1 MKIGK
6 FDISLPKKK
15 READT
20 KQKSQKKK
28 RSKVGR
34 VLIFILNAFLTCILV
49 GIITAIIV
57 GCTFAVYVSNHVD
70 LRIPDEDIGKY
81 DLNITNTTTT
91 TTLHYFESAE
101 DRQNRNYGNTV
112 NWEDEE
118 IHGEANSIYVPY
130 EQIPQMLRDAFI
142 AIEDHRFEQHKG
154 VDWYRTVAAGVN
166 FFFPIRDE
174 FGASTITQQLIKN
187 VSGEDDYK
195 IQRKVQEIFWALD
208 LEKQKSKDEILTLYM
223 NIISLAQNCYGVQAA
238 ANTYFGKDVSEL
250 TLNECACI
258 AGITQNPSKHNPVTH
273 PEENN
278 KRRQT
283 VLSRMLDTGKI
294 TQEEYDE
301 IIDVPVELN
310 YTVDNS
316 SSTSVNSWY
325 TDMVIDDVMN
335 DLLEAGYTQ
344 QAASMMVYSGGLKI
358 YTCMDKEVQA
368 LLDDAFKDGRIG
380 DSETD
385 IFPEHTSGMPAQS
398 SMVIIDPY
406 TSDIL
411 GVAGKR
417 GEKTGNRIQNYAT
430 QTVRPAGSSI
440 KPVSVYAPALESG
453 LINYATVY
461 DDTPY
466 DFGKGNN
473 SPWPHNLPNRFDGLT
488 NINSAIET
496 SKNTVAVKVL
506 DDLTLDYSF
515 DFCKNELQMESLID
529 LLELSNGTK
538 ITDKGLAALALGQ
551 LNYGVTVREITA
563 AYSMFTNAG
572 IFNEAKSYLRVE
584 DANGKVILEKDDI
597 GNVVLS
603 EENAAIMT
611 KMLTNVV
618 NRGTATKVTLKSQV
632 NCAGKTGTTSND
644 YDRWFI
650 GYTPY
655 FIGGVWYGYEYPKS
669 LANLKSNPCITIWDE
684 IMTELHQKYI
694 DAAANGGEAL
704 KTFEAPETVVS
715 ARYCRDSGLL
725 MTEAC
730 YADPRGKSGS
740 RAEWGYFAKG
750 TEPKGYCTTHV
761 MVRYDTKTGAVASD
775 CCPPENVVNVGLLRI
790 EDRAFPMKIT
800 VTDAQYAYR
809 TMSDTTEP
817 GGWWGDPFY
826 VNQLGGLSAG
836 TSNVEKQYNQF
847 CWEHFDFDAFKR
859 GEITSWGKPR

>member
-6 FDISLPKKK
+6 FDIRLPKKK
-15 READT
+15 DKPT
-20 KQKSQKKK
+20 KNSLKKK
-28 RSKVGR
+28 KKSRVGR
-34 VLIFILNAFLTCILV
+34 VLIFILNAFLTCLLV
-49 GIITAIIV
+49 GIIAGIIV
-57 GCTFAVYVSNHVD
+57 GCTFAVYVKNNIVLEVD
-70 LRIPDEDIGKY
+70 IEKY
-81 DLNITNTTTT
+81 DLNITSTTTT
-91 TTLHYFESAE
+91 TTLYYYDYT
-101 DRQNRNYGNTV
+101 DRTAREGV
-112 NWEDEE
+112 AKEMAE

-130 EQIPQMLRDAFI
+130 KQIPQTLRDAFI
-142 AIEDHRFEQHKG
+142 AIEDHRFMEHSG
-154 VDWYRTVAAGVN
+154 VDWYRTIGAGAN
-166 FFFPIRDE
+166 FFLGFMDE

-195 IQRKVQEIFWALD
+195 IQRKIQEIFWALD
-208 LEKQKSKDEILTLYM
+208 LEKQKSKEDILTLYM

-258 AGITQNPSKHNPVTH
+258 AGITKNPSKYNPITH
-273 PEENN
+273 PKDNDD
-278 KRRQT
+278 RRRT
-283 VLSRMLDTGKI
+283 VLRRMLETEKI
-294 TQEEYDE
+294 SQEEFDAVIDE
-301 IIDVPVELN
+301 EIVLN

-316 SSTSVNSWY
+316 SSSSINSWY
-325 TDMVIDDVMN
+325 TDMVIEDVMN
-335 DLLEAGYTQ
+335 DLMDAGYTQ
-344 QAASMMVYSGGLKI
+344 QAASMLVYSGGLKI
-358 YTCMDKEVQA
+358 YTCMDKKVQD
-368 LLDDAFKDGRIG
+368 LLDDAYKDGLIG

-385 IFPEHTSGMPAQS
+385 IFPAHTSGMPAQS
-398 SMVIIDPY
+398 SMIIIDPY

-440 KPVSVYAPALESG
+440 KPVSVYAPALEAG

-466 DFGKGNN
+466 EFKEGNAA
-473 SPWPHNLPNRFDGLT
+473 WPHNLPDRYDGLT

-496 SKNTVAVKVL
+496 SKNTIAVKVL

-515 DFCKNELQMESLID
+515 DFCKNYLQMNSLID

-538 ITDKGLAALALGQ
+538 LTDKGLAALALGQ
-551 LNYGVTVREITA
+551 QNYGVTVREITA

-584 DANGKVILEKDDI
+584 DANGKTILENEDI
-597 GNVVLS
+597 GTVVLS

-618 NRGTATKVTLKSQV
+618 SKGTASKVTLKKQV

-655 FIGGVWYGYEYPKS
+655 YIGGVWYGYEYPKS

-684 IMTELHQKYI
+684 IMTELHSDYI
-694 DAAANGGEAL
+694 AQAADGGEPL
-704 KTFEAPETVVS
+704 KTFETPDTVVS

-730 YADPRGKSGS
+730 YADPRGKAGA
-740 RAEWGYFAKG
+740 RAEWGWFAKG
-750 TEPKGYCTTHV
+750 SEPKGYCTTHV
-761 MVRYDTKTGAVASD
+761 MVRYDTTTGAVASD
-775 CCPPENVVNVGLLRI
+775 CCPSANIANVGLLRI
-790 EDRAFPMKIT
+790 EDRSFPVQVT
-800 VTDAQYAYR
+800 VTDAQYVWR
-809 TMSDTTEP
+809 PMSDTTEP
-817 GGWWGDPFY
+817 GGWWGDPFF
-826 VNQLGGLSAG
+826 VNELGGRFAG
-836 TSNVEKQYNQF
+836 ITNVEKQYNQF
-847 CWEHFDFDAFKR
+847 CWEHFDFNAFKR
-859 GEITSWGKPR
+859 GELTAWGKRRY